1 MSDDDDD
8 VAIDG
13 GMEPEAP
20 NGTLAGG
27 GDESDMDE
35 SDGDG
40 DSDPRDAAVARGG
53 ASTRVETPRGT
64 RPVSAKVR
72 QMIADIAKQAK
83 PGDDASDEDVV
94 IGGEE
99 MEPER
104 GKAKAPAAGAVA
116 AGSSGGAPDPTAGT
130 PQLTPPAPSLDPE
143 IAKLRETYT
152 AKMAELDAREQALAD
167 QAASSDFGALAE
179 EYTEKGG
186 AGVVVKLLKKF
197 SGLDGDALKEEVADL
212 VTALSMSELG
222 VDVPPEVRDR
232 LDRKITSRALKA
244 MKEGLSKREQ
254 DAAKQREQA
263 QETEKRNYAVHLLRE
278 ELKKPEHSTAYPH
291 LAAED
296 DPGTLIVELYE
307 RRVKA
312 GADPKAYTWSS
323 AAKEVNDYLEKQGRA
338 WFDKRAHLF
347 TAAPGGQGNGAAKQ
361 TPTRETTQGQRRSPA
376 KPEQPA
382 PTPVQIVKNGRYDPE
397 AHRRQTKQKI
407 RGLFKASAEE

>member
-1 MSDDDDD
+1 MSMDDDDE
-8 VAIDG
+8 VALDG

-20 NGTLAGG
+20 NGTLAG
-27 GDESDMDE
+27 DESDMDE
-35 SDGDG
+35 GDGDG
-40 DSDPRDAAVARGG
+40 DGALETMTVSRGGG
-53 ASTRVETPRGT
+53 ASRVETPKGT

-72 QMIADIAKQAK
+72 QMIADIAKQTKAA
-83 PGDDASDEDVV
+83 PDDGDEDVA

-99 MEPER
+99 MEPAHGK
-104 GKAKAPAAGAVA
+104 GKAAPALLAGSTQAGA
-116 AGSSGGAPDPTAGT
+116 AGSQQATTAA
-130 PQLTPPAPSLDPE
+130 PPAPSLDPE
-143 IAKLRETYT
+143 VTKLRETYT
-152 AKMAELDAREQALAD
+152 ARMAELDAREQALAD
-167 QAASSDFGALAE
+167 QAAASDFGALAE

-278 ELKKPEHSTAYPH
+278 ELKKPDHSTAYPH

-307 RRVKA
+307 RRIKE
-312 GADPKAYTWSS
+312 GRDPKAYQWSH

>member
-1 MSDDDDD
+1 MSMDDDDE
-8 VAIDG
+8 VALDG

-20 NGTLAGG
+20 NGTLAG
-27 GDESDMDE
+27 DESDMDE

-40 DSDPRDAAVARGG
+40 DGDPRDAAMARGG
-53 ASTRVETPRGT
+53 GSTRIETPRGT

-83 PGDDASDEDVV
+83 PGDDASDEDVA

-99 MEPER
+99 MEPAH
-104 GKAKAPAAGAVA
+104 GKGKAPAAVA
-116 AGSSGGAPDPTAGT
+116 PGSQAPASAPAAGT

-143 IAKLRETYT
+143 VAKLKETYT
-152 AKMAELDAREQALAD
+152 ARMAELDAREQALAD
-167 QAASSDFGALAE
+167 QAAASDFGALAE

-278 ELKKPEHSTAYPH
+278 ELKKPDHSTAYPH

-307 RRVKA
+307 RRIKE
-312 GADPKAYTWSS
+312 GRDPKAYQWSH
-323 AAKEVNDYLEKQGRA
+323 AAKEVNDYLEKQASA
-338 WFDKRAHLF
+338 WFDKRRHLF